1 MKPSTRISRLCL
13 ALLLSLALPHRAQ
26 AQTQAAAQAQT
37 EPPEAPEP
45 PPAPLRPEPEPNQ
58 PLPAA
63 NAATVSPE
71 RPQPRRKLAET
82 QAERTARFAT
92 AAAWSGVAV
101 TLAFVTAGTA
111 LGVLAKQR
119 SDDLSRSTTQL
130 IDGRPPVYDAA
141 QQANYLGL
149 QSDGQT
155 YNRAAI
161 ACLLVSG
168 VTAVASGL
176 LFWDAAV
183 LHPDD
188 KKLALVPSF
197 SPGSGH
203 LTLSGR
209 F

>member
-1 MKPSTRISRLCL
+1 MKPLTLISRSCL
-13 ALLLSLALPHRAQ
+13 ALLLCIALPHQAQ
-26 AQTQAAAQAQT
+26 AQAPAQAEAP
-37 EPPEAPEP
+37 EPPEP
-45 PPAPLRPEPEPNQ
+45 PPAPLQPVQETPPN
-58 PLPAA
+58 LASPAA
-63 NAATVSPE
+63 AAASSD
-71 RPQPRRKLAET
+71 RPQARRKLAET
-82 QAERTARFAT
+82 QAERTARLAT
-92 AAAWSGVAV
+92 AAGWTGVAV
-101 TLAFVTAGTA
+101 TVAFITSGTV

-119 SDDLSRSTTQL
+119 SDDLGRSTTQL

-141 QQANYLGL
+141 QQAAYQGL
-149 QSDGQT
+149 QNDGQM

-176 LFWDAAV
+176 LFWDAAA
-183 LHPDD
+183 LRPDD

-197 SPGSGH
+197 SSNSGH